1 MIPSAFARHVPL
13 AVVAA
18 RHPILASVAA
28 PDRTALQRV
37 VAGTPWRLAPPGPY
51 EDAVVRGE
59 IPTREGSWHDAF
71 NLAAFARFPA
81 AKAALHR
88 RVHAL
93 RGGAGAGRRTPEQD
107 ALTLLDEAALV
118 VAGPDAALASFE
130 RARTRGDLGAMDRV
144 VRDGALSV
152 VCFGHAL
159 LEHLLFARPAIGAGV
174 VPLPCVRPRPHDAA
188 IDDALAT
195 AITGG
200 RFDRPRFSPTLP
212 WPDPVV
218 EAWCDPLGSAS
229 ASCHDD
235 AAMSDELTRGPM
247 RRRAFVLY
255 EGTRTPHRSCG
266 IALAEAFGR
275 PTPAYQSL
283 RRGGITGE
291 GTCGAIVAGQLL
303 LGELLGDPDPTGKV
317 TPQLRAAMTRY
328 LARVR
333 DELDRGGVASTV
345 CNDMTAPHGEF
356 TGPARHQFC
365 TRVVAQVAQ
374 LLDETLREHG
384 VAIAA
389 EPVALADGTVF
400 DPTRD
405 DAER

>member
-1 MIPSAFARHVPL
+1 MIAAAFARHVPL
-13 AVVAA
+13 ATVAR
-18 RHPILASVAA
+18 RHGALAHVGA
-28 PDRTALQRV
+28 PDRDVLQGLL
-37 VAGTPWRLAPPGPY
+37 AGTRWRMAPPGPY

-71 NLAAFARFPA
+71 NLATFARFPA
-81 AKAALHR
+81 AKAALHLR
-88 RVHAL
+88 MHAL
-93 RGGAGAGRRTPEQD
+93 RDPAAAGRRTPEQD

-118 VAGPDAALASFE
+118 VAGPASALAVFE
-130 RARTRGDLGAMDRV
+130 RARDGGDVAAMDRAVRSGDLG
-144 VRDGALSV
+144 V

-159 LEHLLFARPAIGAGV
+159 LEHLLLARPPIGAGV
-174 VPLPCVRPRPHDAA
+174 VPLPCEQRPLRDA
-188 IDDALAT
+188 IVDDALAT
-195 AITGG
+195 AIAAG
-200 RFDRPRFSPTLP
+200 RFDRPRFSPTVP
-212 WPDPVV
+212 WPDTVV
-218 EAWCDPLGSAS
+218 ESWCVPLGSA
-229 ASCHDD
+229 APSCHDGG
-235 AAMSDELTRGPM
+235 AMSDELPRGPL

-365 TRVVAQVAQ
+365 TKVVAQVAQ

-384 VAIAA
+384 VAIEA
-389 EPVALADGTVF
+389 EPIALADGTRF
-400 DPTRD
+400 DPARD